1 MKHLKHSPGLIL
13 LALLGL
19 SACGSHASAP
29 PAATPTST
37 AASIAGDFAGKAN
50 QVDAVGL
57 STDGHQLIA
66 YTCDG
71 SATHATTFAVWFK
84 GAVGHNAA
92 HLTAKNGSRLVVT
105 WTAQQATG
113 TVTLNSGRSFSFT
126 APAVNFLQG
135 AGLFRD
141 EETSAGVPYLA
152 GWINSNPKP
161 ATSAA
166 ASMAV
171 LSGLFVPASPE
182 MLGPGCCYVSRLE
195 GGIIDEQ
202 TGALVALPALTQQII
217 AARLMPVPGLGT
229 FAMALGHQ
237 TQFCRTW
244 SSSGWSCIG

>member
-1 MKHLKHSPGLIL
+1 MKYPEHSPGLIL
-13 LALLGL
+13 LALVALLGL
-19 SACGSHASAP
+19 SACGSRASAP

-37 AASIAGDFAGKAN
+37 AASIAGDFAGKAS

-84 GAVGHNAA
+84 GAVSHSAA
-92 HLTAKNGSRLVVT
+92 RLTAKNRSRLAVT

-113 TVTLNSGRSFSFT
+113 TVTLNSGHSFSFT
-126 APAVNFLQG
+126 APAVNFHTG

-152 GWINSNPKP
+152 GWIISNPKP

-171 LSGLFVPASPE
+171 LSGLFVPALPDPQ
-182 MLGPGCCYVSRLE
+182 GPGCCYVSRLE

-202 TGALVALPALTQQII
+202 TGALVALPAFTEQMI
-217 AARLMPVPGLGT
+217 AAHRMPVPNLGT
-229 FAMALGHQ
+229 FTMKQCQQGQ
-237 TQFCRTW
+237 C
-244 SSSGWSCIG
+244 

>member
-1 MKHLKHSPGLIL
+1 MS
-13 LALLGL
+13 
-19 SACGSHASAP
+19 
-29 PAATPTST
+29 
-37 AASIAGDFAGKAN
+37 
-50 QVDAVGL
+50 
-57 STDGHQLIA
+57 
-66 YTCDG
+66 
-71 SATHATTFAVWFK
+71 
-84 GAVGHNAA
+84 HNAA

-113 TVTLNSGRSFSFT
+113 TVTLNNGQSFSFT

-152 GWINSNPKP
+152 GWIISNPKP

-171 LSGLFVPASPE
+171 LSGLFVPALPDPQ
-182 MLGPGCCYVSRLE
+182 GPGCCYVSRLE
-195 GGIIDEQ
+195 GGIINEQ
-202 TGALVALPALTQQII
+202 TGALVALPALTQQMI
-217 AARLMPVPGLGT
+217 AARRMPVPNLGT
-229 FAMALGHQ
+229 FVMALGHQ